1 MQRAR
6 RIVAIL
12 FLLTA
17 AGARLPGAARANV
30 QYVVGLSP
38 KGIAMGNA
46 FSAIADD
53 FSAAYFNPAGL
64 AQIDY
69 HQFYLGYMYSE
80 PFLTY
85 ESNNPYTTG
94 FKDKILFKA
103 PVLGLCLDLTRAV
116 NVQGH
121 ELVLGIACTIAD
133 NLKKTWQVIEYN
145 PEVPRFLLDGDYMNR
160 VHLYASLGFEV
171 FSDVLYVGAGLNVW
185 QDISAEFDPRLN
197 VDLSRIWQAGRNIG
211 NMILIDENR
220 SSASMT
226 GTFEIA
232 PIAGIL
238 FKPAS
243 WLSLAYTYRKGWE
256 FASTVQMNNYLELTL
271 AGVTVKLPDSFVIAA
286 PLPLTAY
293 FLPWNMTG
301 GLAIRP
307 VPGLLVSADLTY
319 YHWSSFEQ
327 PLFPA
332 PEEHSGWQ
340 DTWVPS
346 VGAQL
351 QIIENLY
358 GRVGYSHQPS
368 PVGNQYRVASNFLS
382 MTKNIFSLGLGY
394 TFSKFLFLGELPLR
408 RPIQIDGFFQWQQMD
423 DRIQVKRPNEETW
436 RGGTFWHIS
445 GYQYS
450 LGIGVTTGY

>member
-1 MQRAR
+1 MQRAK
-6 RIVAIL
+6 RIGA
-12 FLLTA
+12 LLLLLITV
-17 AGARLPGAARANV
+17 GARPPGDAEANV

-38 KGIAMGNA
+38 KGIALGNA

-64 AQIDY
+64 AQIDT
-69 HQFYLGYMYSE
+69 HQFYVGYMYSE
-80 PFLTY
+80 PFLNY
-85 ESNNPYTTG
+85 ESNNPHTAR
-94 FKDKILFKA
+94 FEDKILFKA
-103 PVLGLCLDLTRAV
+103 PVMGLCLDLTRAL

-121 ELVLGIACTIAD
+121 ELVLGIATTIAD

-197 VDLSRIWQAGRNIG
+197 VDLARIWQAGRNIG
-211 NMILIDENR
+211 NMILIDESR

-226 GTFEIA
+226 GTFEIG

-238 FKPAS
+238 FKPTS

-271 AGVTVKLPDSFVIAA
+271 GGATIQFPDSIVIAA

-301 GLAIRP
+301 GLALRP
-307 VPGLLVSADLTY
+307 LPGLLISADLTY

-327 PLFPA
+327 PLYPD
-332 PEEHSGWQ
+332 PGEHGAWQ

-346 VGAQL
+346 VGAQFR
-351 QIIENLY
+351 IIENLY
-358 GRVGYSHQPS
+358 GRLGYTHQPS
-368 PVGNQYRVASNFLS
+368 PVGDQYNVASNFLS
-382 MTKNIFSLGLGY
+382 MTKNIFSVGLGY
-394 TFSKFLFLGELPLR
+394 TFSRFLFLGELPLR
-408 RPIQIDGFFQWQQMD
+408 RPIQIDGFFQWQQMN
-423 DRIQVKRPNEETW
+423 DRIQVKSRNKETW
-436 RGGTFWHIS
+436 TEGTFWQIS